1 MIVIECGIKNNF
13 IKIYIDIFILKDFF
27 ILYFVIVMDI
37 VGMDY
42 GYSKL
47 WSVYLDVSY
56 VRLVKFMYM

>member
-1 MIVIECGIKNNF
+1 MKLFLV
-13 IKIYIDIFILKDFF
+13 
-27 ILYFVIVMDI
+27 LYFVIIMDI

>member
-1 MIVIECGIKNNF
+1 MET
-13 IKIYIDIFILKDFF
+13 FILIFMKLFLV
-27 ILYFVIVMDI
+27 LYFVIIMDI